1 MKEKTPNKYVSLQ
14 SKFAIVRK
22 RHHNFIYMPEFI
34 NPRVDWAFKRIFGT
48 EDTKECLITFLN
60 GVFEG
65 EFVIKDVKHLKTEQ
79 TRHQK
84 RERGVIFDVACETDD
99 GRHIIV
105 EMQKK
110 EQRYFVDRAL
120 YYSAKAIVEQ
130 AQPGEWDFHLTPVY
144 TVCFMDFI
152 AETGIPC
159 QFRTDIGFGLLEEKG
174 SMLDE
179 PTEPLSCGSKGQDE
193 QQGCDAKTQARQLG
207 CDAKEQAS
215 QLVPHKRRQT
225 SKTKKSKAW
234 QLSGLRYG
242 FEKMRVVFLQLPLF
256 EKKEPEC
263 MDIFDCWIYVLNN
276 MEHLKEIPFL
286 DKYPVFRKLAAIG
299 DLQKL
304 TPEERDYY
312 EEDVKIM
319 RDLYAT
325 DKWEKEKR
333 RMAREAARKEVEAA
347 RKEVEDA
354 HKKLETAHKEVESAH
369 KEVEKLRREKEEACR
384 AQEEAT
390 QKAKVKEKLAIAKE
404 LLSLHLPILQVMQA
418 TGLTKDQIEQLEN

>member
-1 MKEKTPNKYVSLQ
+1 MAEY
-14 SKFAIVRK
+14 
-22 RHHNFIYMPEFI
+22 I
-34 NPRVDWAFKRIFGT
+34 NPRVDWAFKRIFGSD
-48 EDTKECLITFLN
+48 DTKECLITFLN
-60 GVFEG
+60 GVFED

-84 RERGVIFDVACETDD
+84 RERGVIFDVACETSD
-99 GRHIIV
+99 GRHVIV

-120 YYSAKAIVEQ
+120 YYSSKAIVEQ

-144 TVCFMDFI
+144 TVCLMDFI

-159 QFRTDIGFGLLEEKG
+159 QFRTDIGFGLLEEEGSSDKVARGHSEEEMHEAQDVIKSQEHLGFKPQEQLIVSGKNRKSRKG
-174 SMLDE
+174 K
-179 PTEPLSCGSKGQDE
+179 T
-193 QQGCDAKTQARQLG
+193 AK
-207 CDAKEQAS
+207 
-215 QLVPHKRRQT
+215 PPKR
-225 SKTKKSKAW
+225 KKW

-263 MDIFDCWIYVLNN
+263 MEIFDCWIYVLNN

-304 TPEERDYY
+304 TPEEREYY
-312 EEDVKIM
+312 EYDIKVM

-333 RMAREAARKEVEAA
+333 RRGMEKAWAEGMEKGME
-347 RKEVEDA
+347 KGDA
-354 HKKLETAHKEVESAH
+354 D
-369 KEVEKLRREKEEACR
+369 R
-384 AQEEAT
+384 ALADAKRFLDMGFLPEQVAKGT
-390 QKAKVKEKLAIAKE
+390 QLPLDIVLALKAGKMK
-404 LLSLHLPILQVMQA
+404 
-418 TGLTKDQIEQLEN
+418 N

>member
-1 MKEKTPNKYVSLQ
+1 
-14 SKFAIVRK
+14 
-22 RHHNFIYMPEFI
+22 MPEFI
-34 NPRVDWAFKRIFGT
+34 NPRVDWAFKRIFGSD
-48 EDTKECLITFLN
+48 DTKECLITFLN
-60 GVFEG
+60 GVFED

-130 AQPGEWDFHLTPVY
+130 AKPGEWDFHLTPVY

-159 QFRTDIGFGLLEEKG
+159 QFRTDIGFGLLEEEG
-174 SMLDE
+174 SILDK
-179 PTEPLSCGSKGQDE
+179 PTE
-193 QQGCDAKTQARQLG
+193 QQGCKQKEQDEQMG
-207 CDAKEQAS
+207 CDSKGQAE

-333 RMAREAARKEVEAA
+333 RMEREAARKE
-347 RKEVEDA
+347 
-354 HKKLETAHKEVESAH
+354 L
-369 KEVEKLRREKEEACR
+369 
-384 AQEEAT
+384 EEAT
-390 QKAKVKEKLAIAKE
+390 KKALTEGRAKGRAEGRAEGKAEGIAEGKAE
-404 LLSLHLPILQVMQA
+404 GRAEGMLEVAKNLLSMEIPILQIMQA
-418 TGLTKDQIEQLEN
+418 TGLTQEQIKGLQN

>member
-1 MKEKTPNKYVSLQ
+1 MGKY
-14 SKFAIVRK
+14 
-22 RHHNFIYMPEFI
+22 I
-34 NPRVDWAFKRIFGT
+34 NPRVDWAFKRIFGSD
-48 EDTKECLITFLN
+48 DTKECLITFLN
-60 GVFEG
+60 GVFED

-120 YYSAKAIVEQ
+120 YYSSKAIVEQ

-144 TVCFMDFI
+144 TVCLMDFI
-152 AETGIPC
+152 AETGIPQ
-159 QFRTDIGFGLLEEKG
+159 QFRTDIGLGMLEEED
-174 SMLDE
+174 SL
-179 PTEPLSCGSKGQDE
+179 GSKSQE
-193 QQGCDAKTQARQLG
+193 NLAFKSQERQLLP
-207 CDAKEQAS
+207 DK
-215 QLVPHKRRQT
+215 KT
-225 SKTKKSKAW
+225 SKPRKGNSSKAKKGKVW
-234 QLSGLRYG
+234 KLSGLRYG

-263 MDIFDCWIYVLNN
+263 MEIFDCWIYVLNN

-304 TPEERDYY
+304 TPEEREYY

-333 RMAREAARKEVEAA
+333 RRGMEKAWAEGMEEGMEKGMEKGRAEGETRK
-347 RKEVEDA
+347 
-354 HKKLETAHKEVESAH
+354 S
-369 KEVEKLRREKEEACR
+369 
-384 AQEEAT
+384 
-390 QKAKVKEKLAIAKE
+390 LAIAQKM
-404 LLSLHLPILQVMQA
+404 LLARLPDAQIIA
-418 TGLTKDQIEQLEN
+418 FTGLTQEQINRLKN

>member
-1 MKEKTPNKYVSLQ
+1 
-14 SKFAIVRK
+14 
-22 RHHNFIYMPEFI
+22 MPEFI

-60 GVFEG
+60 GVFED

-159 QFRTDIGFGLLEEKG
+159 QFRTDIGFGLLEEEG
-174 SMLDE
+174 SILDK
-179 PTEPLSCGSKGQDE
+179 PIE
-193 QQGCDAKTQARQLG
+193 QQGCKQKEQDEQMG
-207 CDAKEQAS
+207 CDSKGQAE

-225 SKTKKSKAW
+225 SKTKKLKAW

-276 MEHLKEIPFL
+276 MERLKEIPFL

-333 RMAREAARKEVEAA
+333 RMEREAARKE
-347 RKEVEDA
+347 
-354 HKKLETAHKEVESAH
+354 L
-369 KEVEKLRREKEEACR
+369 
-384 AQEEAT
+384 EEAT
-390 QKAKVKEKLAIAKE
+390 KKALTEGRAKGRAE
-404 LLSLHLPILQVMQA
+404 GKAEGRAEGKAEGRAEGMLEVAKNLLSMDIPILQIMQA
-418 TGLTKDQIEQLEN
+418 TGLTQEQIKGLQN

>member
-1 MKEKTPNKYVSLQ
+1 MAEY
-14 SKFAIVRK
+14 
-22 RHHNFIYMPEFI
+22 I

-84 RERGVIFDVACETDD
+84 RERGVIFDVACVTDD

-120 YYSAKAIVEQ
+120 YYSSKAIVEQ
-130 AQPGEWDFHLTPVY
+130 AKPGEWDFHLTPVY

-159 QFRTDIGFGLLEEKG
+159 QFRTDIGFGLLEEED

-179 PTEPLSCGSKGQDE
+179 PTEQQGCGSKEQGK
-193 QQGCDAKTQARQLG
+193 QQGCDAKTQAKQFVL
-207 CDAKEQAS
+207 
-215 QLVPHKRRQT
+215 LKRRKT

-234 QLSGLRYG
+234 KLSGLRYG

-333 RMAREAARKEVEAA
+333 RMEREAARKQVEAA
-347 RKEVEDA
+347 HKEV
-354 HKKLETAHKEVESAH
+354 ETAHKEVETAHKEVETAH
-369 KEVEKLRREKEEACR
+369 KEVEKLRREKEEA
-384 AQEEAT
+384 EIS
-390 QKAKVKEKLAIAKE
+390 KSLAIAKE
-404 LLSLHLPILQVMQA
+404 LLKIDIPILQIMQA
-418 TGLTKDQIEQLEN
+418 TGLTQEQINRLKN

>member
-1 MKEKTPNKYVSLQ
+1 MAEY
-14 SKFAIVRK
+14 
-22 RHHNFIYMPEFI
+22 I
-34 NPRVDWAFKRIFGT
+34 NPRVDWAFKRIFGSD
-48 EDTKECLITFLN
+48 DTKECLITFLN
-60 GVFEG
+60 GVFED
-65 EFVIKDVKHLKTEQ
+65 ELVIKDVKHLKTEQ

-84 RERGVIFDVACETDD
+84 RERGVIFDVACETSD
-99 GRHIIV
+99 GRHVIV

-120 YYSAKAIVEQ
+120 YYSSKAIVEQ
-130 AQPGEWDFHLTPVY
+130 AKPGEWDFHLTPVY
-144 TVCFMDFI
+144 TVCLMDFI

-174 SMLDE
+174 FSDKVARGHSEEEMNEAQDVIKSQEHLGFKPQE
-179 PTEPLSCGSKGQDE
+179 QLIVSVKNRKPRKGKT
-193 QQGCDAKTQARQLG
+193 AK
-207 CDAKEQAS
+207 S
-215 QLVPHKRRQT
+215 QKG
-225 SKTKKSKAW
+225 KTW
-234 QLSGLRYG
+234 HLSGLRYG

-333 RMAREAARKEVEAA
+333 RMEREAARKEVEAA
-347 RKEVEDA
+347 QKKVEAAHKEV
-354 HKKLETAHKEVESAH
+354 ETAHKEVD
-369 KEVEKLRREKEEACR
+369 KLRREKEEAYR
-384 AQEEAT
+384 EKEEAT
-390 QKAKVKEKLAIAKE
+390 QKAKVKEKLAIAKK
-404 LLSLHLPILQVMQA
+404 LLSLELPHLQIMQA
-418 TGLTKDQIEQLEN
+418 TGLTKEQIDSLKK

>member
-1 MKEKTPNKYVSLQ
+1 
-14 SKFAIVRK
+14 
-22 RHHNFIYMPEFI
+22 MPEFI
-34 NPRVDWAFKRIFGT
+34 NPRVDWAFKRIFGSD
-48 EDTKECLITFLN
+48 DTKECLITFLN
-60 GVFEG
+60 GVFED

-159 QFRTDIGFGLLEEKG
+159 QFRTDIGFGLLEEEG
-174 SMLDE
+174 SILDK
-179 PTEPLSCGSKGQDE
+179 PTE
-193 QQGCDAKTQARQLG
+193 QQGCKQKEQDEQMG
-207 CDAKEQAS
+207 CDSKGQAE

-333 RMAREAARKEVEAA
+333 RMEREAARKE
-347 RKEVEDA
+347 
-354 HKKLETAHKEVESAH
+354 L
-369 KEVEKLRREKEEACR
+369 
-384 AQEEAT
+384 EEAT
-390 QKAKVKEKLAIAKE
+390 KKALTEGRAKGRAE
-404 LLSLHLPILQVMQA
+404 GKAEGRAEGRAEGKAEGRAEGRAEGMLEVAKNLLSMDIPILQIMQA
-418 TGLTKDQIEQLEN
+418 TGLTQEQIKGLQN

>member
-1 MKEKTPNKYVSLQ
+1 MAEY
-14 SKFAIVRK
+14 
-22 RHHNFIYMPEFI
+22 I

-130 AQPGEWDFHLTPVY
+130 AKPGEWDFHLTPVY

-159 QFRTDIGFGLLEEKG
+159 QFRTDIGFGLLEEED

-179 PTEPLSCGSKGQDE
+179 PTEQQGCGSKEQGK
-193 QQGCDAKTQARQLG
+193 QQGCDAKTQAKQFVL
-207 CDAKEQAS
+207 
-215 QLVPHKRRQT
+215 LKRRKT

-234 QLSGLRYG
+234 KLSGLRYG

-333 RMAREAARKEVEAA
+333 RMEREAARKQVEAA
-347 RKEVEDA
+347 HKEV
-354 HKKLETAHKEVESAH
+354 ETAHKEVETAHKEVETAH
-369 KEVEKLRREKEEACR
+369 KEVEKLRREKEEA
-384 AQEEAT
+384 EIS
-390 QKAKVKEKLAIAKE
+390 KSLAIAKE
-404 LLSLHLPILQVMQA
+404 LLKIDIPILQIMQA
-418 TGLTKDQIEQLEN
+418 TGLTQEQINRLKN

>member
-1 MKEKTPNKYVSLQ
+1 
-14 SKFAIVRK
+14 
-22 RHHNFIYMPEFI
+22 MPEFI
-34 NPRVDWAFKRIFGT
+34 NPRVDWAFKRIFGSD
-48 EDTKECLITFLN
+48 DTKECLITFLN
-60 GVFEG
+60 GVFED

-130 AQPGEWDFHLTPVY
+130 AKPGEWDFHLTPVY

-159 QFRTDIGFGLLEEKG
+159 QFRTDIGFGLLEEEG
-174 SMLDE
+174 SILDK
-179 PTEPLSCGSKGQDE
+179 PTE
-193 QQGCDAKTQARQLG
+193 QQGCKQKEQDEQMG
-207 CDAKEQAS
+207 CDSKGQAE

-225 SKTKKSKAW
+225 SKTKKLKAW

-333 RMAREAARKEVEAA
+333 RMEREAARKE
-347 RKEVEDA
+347 
-354 HKKLETAHKEVESAH
+354 L
-369 KEVEKLRREKEEACR
+369 
-384 AQEEAT
+384 EEAT
-390 QKAKVKEKLAIAKE
+390 KKALTEGRAKGRAEGKAEGRAEGIAEGKAE
-404 LLSLHLPILQVMQA
+404 GRAEGMLEVAKNLLSMDIPILQIMQA
-418 TGLTKDQIEQLEN
+418 TGLTQEQIKGLQN

>member
-1 MKEKTPNKYVSLQ
+1 MAEY
-14 SKFAIVRK
+14 
-22 RHHNFIYMPEFI
+22 I

-84 RERGVIFDVACETDD
+84 RERGVIFDVACVTDD

-120 YYSAKAIVEQ
+120 YYSSKAIVEQ
-130 AQPGEWDFHLTPVY
+130 AKPGEWDFHLTPVY

-159 QFRTDIGFGLLEEKG
+159 QFRTDIGFGLLEEEG
-174 SMLDE
+174 SILDE
-179 PTEPLSCGSKGQDE
+179 PTEQQGCGSKEQGK
-193 QQGCDAKTQARQLG
+193 QQGCDAKTQAKQFVL
-207 CDAKEQAS
+207 
-215 QLVPHKRRQT
+215 LKRRKT

-234 QLSGLRYG
+234 KLSGLRYG

-333 RMAREAARKEVEAA
+333 RMEREAARKE
-347 RKEVEDA
+347 
-354 HKKLETAHKEVESAH
+354 L
-369 KEVEKLRREKEEACR
+369 
-384 AQEEAT
+384 EEAT
-390 QKAKVKEKLAIAKE
+390 KKALTEGRAKGRAEGKAEGRAEGRAEGIAEGKAE
-404 LLSLHLPILQVMQA
+404 GKAEGMLEVAKNLLSMDIPILQIMQA
-418 TGLTKDQIEQLEN
+418 TGLTQEQIKGLQN

>member
-1 MKEKTPNKYVSLQ
+1 MAEY
-14 SKFAIVRK
+14 
-22 RHHNFIYMPEFI
+22 I

-84 RERGVIFDVACETDD
+84 RERGVIFDVACVTDD

-120 YYSAKAIVEQ
+120 YYSSKAIVEQ

-159 QFRTDIGFGLLEEKG
+159 QFRTDIGFGLLEEED

-179 PTEPLSCGSKGQDE
+179 PTEQQGCGSKEQGK
-193 QQGCDAKTQARQLG
+193 QQGCDAKTQAKQFVL
-207 CDAKEQAS
+207 
-215 QLVPHKRRQT
+215 LKRRKT

-234 QLSGLRYG
+234 NLSGLRYG

-333 RMAREAARKEVEAA
+333 RMEREAARKQVEAAHKEVEAA
-347 RKEVEDA
+347 HKEV
-354 HKKLETAHKEVESAH
+354 ETAHKEVETAH
-369 KEVEKLRREKEEACR
+369 KEVEKLRREKEEA
-384 AQEEAT
+384 EIS
-390 QKAKVKEKLAIAKE
+390 KSLAIAKE
-404 LLSLHLPILQVMQA
+404 LLKIDIPILQIMQA
-418 TGLTKDQIEQLEN
+418 TGLTQEQINRLKN

>member
-1 MKEKTPNKYVSLQ
+1 
-14 SKFAIVRK
+14 
-22 RHHNFIYMPEFI
+22 MPEFI
-34 NPRVDWAFKRIFGT
+34 NPRVDWAFKRIFGSD
-48 EDTKECLITFLN
+48 DTKECLITFLN
-60 GVFEG
+60 GVFED

-159 QFRTDIGFGLLEEKG
+159 QFRTDIGFGLLEEEG
-174 SMLDE
+174 SILDK
-179 PTEPLSCGSKGQDE
+179 PTE
-193 QQGCDAKTQARQLG
+193 QQGCKQKEQDEQMG
-207 CDAKEQAS
+207 CDSKGQAE

-333 RMAREAARKEVEAA
+333 RMEREAARKE
-347 RKEVEDA
+347 
-354 HKKLETAHKEVESAH
+354 L
-369 KEVEKLRREKEEACR
+369 
-384 AQEEAT
+384 EEAT
-390 QKAKVKEKLAIAKE
+390 KKALTEGRAKGRAEGRAEGKAEGIAEGKAE
-404 LLSLHLPILQVMQA
+404 GRAEGRAEGMLEVAKNLLSMEIPILQIMQA
-418 TGLTKDQIEQLEN
+418 TGLTQEQIKGLQN

>member
-1 MKEKTPNKYVSLQ
+1 
-14 SKFAIVRK
+14 
-22 RHHNFIYMPEFI
+22 MPEFI
-34 NPRVDWAFKRIFGT
+34 NPRVDWAFKRIFGSD
-48 EDTKECLITFLN
+48 DTKECLITFLN
-60 GVFEG
+60 GVFED
-65 EFVIKDVKHLKTEQ
+65 EFIIKDVKHLKTEQ

-159 QFRTDIGFGLLEEKG
+159 QFRTDIGFGLLEEEG
-174 SMLDE
+174 SILDK
-179 PTEPLSCGSKGQDE
+179 PTE
-193 QQGCDAKTQARQLG
+193 QQGCKQKEQDEQMG
-207 CDAKEQAS
+207 CDSKGQAE

-225 SKTKKSKAW
+225 SKTKKLKAW

-333 RMAREAARKEVEAA
+333 RMEREAARKE
-347 RKEVEDA
+347 
-354 HKKLETAHKEVESAH
+354 L
-369 KEVEKLRREKEEACR
+369 
-384 AQEEAT
+384 EEAT
-390 QKAKVKEKLAIAKE
+390 KKALTEGRAKGRAEGKAEGRAEGIAEGKAE
-404 LLSLHLPILQVMQA
+404 GRAEGMLEVAKNLLSMDIPILQIMQA
-418 TGLTKDQIEQLEN
+418 TGLTQEQIKGLQN

>member
-1 MKEKTPNKYVSLQ
+1 
-14 SKFAIVRK
+14 
-22 RHHNFIYMPEFI
+22 MPEFI

-130 AQPGEWDFHLTPVY
+130 AKPGEWDFHLTPVY

-159 QFRTDIGFGLLEEKG
+159 QFRTDIGFGLLEEEG
-174 SMLDE
+174 SILDE
-179 PTEPLSCGSKGQDE
+179 PTELLGCGSKGQGE
-193 QQGCDAKTQARQLG
+193 QQGCDAKTQARQLR

-215 QLVPHKRRQT
+215 QLVPRKRR
-225 SKTKKSKAW
+225 KKKESKAKAW
-234 QLSGLRYG
+234 KLSGLRYG

-333 RMAREAARKEVEAA
+333 RMEREAARKE
-347 RKEVEDA
+347 
-354 HKKLETAHKEVESAH
+354 L
-369 KEVEKLRREKEEACR
+369 
-384 AQEEAT
+384 EEAT
-390 QKAKVKEKLAIAKE
+390 KKALTEGRAKGRAEGKAEGRAEGIAEGKAE
-404 LLSLHLPILQVMQA
+404 GRAEGRAEGMLEVAKNLLSMDIPILQIIQA
-418 TGLTKDQIEQLEN
+418 TGLTQEQIKGLQN

>member
-1 MKEKTPNKYVSLQ
+1 
-14 SKFAIVRK
+14 
-22 RHHNFIYMPEFI
+22 MPKFI
-34 NPRVDWAFKRIFGT
+34 NPRVDWAFKRIFGSD
-48 EDTKECLITFLN
+48 DTKECLITFLN

-65 EFVIKDVKHLKTEQ
+65 EFIIKDVKHLKKEQ

-84 RERGVIFDVACETDD
+84 RERGVIFDVACVTDE

-120 YYSAKAIVEQ
+120 YYSSKAIVEQ
-130 AQPGEWDFHLTPVY
+130 AKPGEWDFHLTPVY

-152 AETGIPC
+152 AETGIPR
-159 QFRTDIGFGLLEEKG
+159 QFRTDIGFGLLEEGK
-174 SMLDE
+174 STLDKSAE
-179 PTEPLSCGSKGQDE
+179 LL
-193 QQGCDAKTQARQLG
+193 GCDSKTQARQL
-207 CDAKEQAS
+207 AS
-215 QLVPHKRRQT
+215 RNRKT
-225 SKTKKSKAW
+225 SKTKKQKAW

-304 TPEERDYY
+304 TPEEREYY
-312 EEDVKIM
+312 EDDIKVM

-333 RMAREAARKEVEAA
+333 RMEIEKATAEGTARGIAKGRAEGMLEVA
-347 RKEVEDA
+347 
-354 HKKLETAHKEVESAH
+354 
-369 KEVEKLRREKEEACR
+369 EKL
-384 AQEEAT
+384 
-390 QKAKVKEKLAIAKE
+390 
-404 LLSLHLPILQVMQA
+404 LSMDVSILQIMQA
-418 TGLTKDQIEQLEN
+418 TGLTEEQINSLNN

>member
-1 MKEKTPNKYVSLQ
+1 
-14 SKFAIVRK
+14 
-22 RHHNFIYMPEFI
+22 MPEFI
-34 NPRVDWAFKRIFGT
+34 NPRVDWAFKRIFGSD
-48 EDTKECLITFLN
+48 DTKECLITFLN
-60 GVFEG
+60 GVFED

-159 QFRTDIGFGLLEEKG
+159 QFRTDIGFGLLEEEG
-174 SMLDE
+174 SILDK
-179 PTEPLSCGSKGQDE
+179 PTE
-193 QQGCDAKTQARQLG
+193 QQGCKQKEQDEQMG
-207 CDAKEQAS
+207 CDSKGQAE

-333 RMAREAARKEVEAA
+333 RMEREAARKE
-347 RKEVEDA
+347 
-354 HKKLETAHKEVESAH
+354 L
-369 KEVEKLRREKEEACR
+369 
-384 AQEEAT
+384 EEAT
-390 QKAKVKEKLAIAKE
+390 KKALTEGRAKGRAEGKAEGRAEGIAEGKAE
-404 LLSLHLPILQVMQA
+404 GRAEGMLEVAKNLLSMDIPILQIMQA
-418 TGLTKDQIEQLEN
+418 TGLTQEQIKGLQN

>member
-1 MKEKTPNKYVSLQ
+1 MQ

-84 RERGVIFDVACETDD
+84 RERGVIFDVACVTDD

-130 AQPGEWDFHLTPVY
+130 AKPGEWDFHLTPVY

>member
-1 MKEKTPNKYVSLQ
+1 MAEY
-14 SKFAIVRK
+14 
-22 RHHNFIYMPEFI
+22 I

-84 RERGVIFDVACETDD
+84 RERGVIFDVACVTDD

-120 YYSAKAIVEQ
+120 YYSSKAIVEQ

-159 QFRTDIGFGLLEEKG
+159 QFRTDIGFGLLEEEG
-174 SMLDE
+174 SILDE
-179 PTEPLSCGSKGQDE
+179 PTEQQGCGSKEQGK
-193 QQGCDAKTQARQLG
+193 QQGCDAKTQAKQFVL
-207 CDAKEQAS
+207 
-215 QLVPHKRRQT
+215 LKRRKT

-234 QLSGLRYG
+234 KLSGLRYG

-333 RMAREAARKEVEAA
+333 RMEREAARKQVEAA
-347 RKEVEDA
+347 HKEV
-354 HKKLETAHKEVESAH
+354 ETAHKEVETAHKEVETAH
-369 KEVEKLRREKEEACR
+369 KEVEKLRREKEEA
-384 AQEEAT
+384 EIS
-390 QKAKVKEKLAIAKE
+390 KSLAIAKE
-404 LLSLHLPILQVMQA
+404 LLKIDIPILQIMQA
-418 TGLTKDQIEQLEN
+418 TGLTQEQINRLKN

>member
-1 MKEKTPNKYVSLQ
+1 MAEY
-14 SKFAIVRK
+14 
-22 RHHNFIYMPEFI
+22 I

-84 RERGVIFDVACETDD
+84 RERGVIFDVACVTDD

-130 AQPGEWDFHLTPVY
+130 AKPGEWDFHLTPVY

-159 QFRTDIGFGLLEEKG
+159 QFRTDIGFGLLEEEG
-174 SMLDE
+174 SILDE
-179 PTEPLSCGSKGQDE
+179 PTEQQGCGSKEQGK
-193 QQGCDAKTQARQLG
+193 QQGCDAKTQAKQFVL
-207 CDAKEQAS
+207 
-215 QLVPHKRRQT
+215 LKRRKT

-234 QLSGLRYG
+234 KLSGLRYG

-333 RMAREAARKEVEAA
+333 RMEREAARKQVEAA
-347 RKEVEDA
+347 HKEV
-354 HKKLETAHKEVESAH
+354 ETAHKEVETAHKEVETAH
-369 KEVEKLRREKEEACR
+369 KEVEKLRREKEEA
-384 AQEEAT
+384 EIS
-390 QKAKVKEKLAIAKE
+390 KSLAIAKE
-404 LLSLHLPILQVMQA
+404 LLKIDIPILQIMQA
-418 TGLTKDQIEQLEN
+418 TGLTQEQINRLKN

>member
-1 MKEKTPNKYVSLQ
+1 
-14 SKFAIVRK
+14 
-22 RHHNFIYMPEFI
+22 MPEFI

-159 QFRTDIGFGLLEEKG
+159 QFRTDIGFGLLEEEG
-174 SMLDE
+174 SILDE
-179 PTEPLSCGSKGQDE
+179 PTELLGCGSKGQGE
-193 QQGCDAKTQARQLG
+193 QLG

-215 QLVPHKRRQT
+215 QLVPRKRR
-225 SKTKKSKAW
+225 KKKESKAKAW
-234 QLSGLRYG
+234 KLSGLRYG

-333 RMAREAARKEVEAA
+333 RMASEKAWSEGRAEGRAEGRTEGRTEGMLEV
-347 RKEVEDA
+347 
-354 HKKLETAHKEVESAH
+354 
-369 KEVEKLRREKEEACR
+369 
-384 AQEEAT
+384 
-390 QKAKVKEKLAIAKE
+390 AKN
-404 LLSLHLPILQVMQA
+404 LLSMHLPIMQIMQA
-418 TGLTKDQIEQLEN
+418 TGLTQEQINRLKN

>member
-1 MKEKTPNKYVSLQ
+1 
-14 SKFAIVRK
+14 
-22 RHHNFIYMPEFI
+22 MPEFI
-34 NPRVDWAFKRIFGT
+34 NPRVDWAFKRIFGSD
-48 EDTKECLITFLN
+48 DTKECLITFLN

-84 RERGVIFDVACETDD
+84 RERGVIFDVACVTDD
-99 GRHIIV
+99 GRRIIV

-120 YYSAKAIVEQ
+120 YYSSKAIVEQ
-130 AQPGEWDFHLTPVY
+130 AKPGEWDFHLTPVY

-159 QFRTDIGFGLLEEKG
+159 QFRTDIGFGLLEEEG
-174 SMLDE
+174 SILDE
-179 PTEPLSCGSKGQDE
+179 PTEQLGCSSKGQGE

-215 QLVPHKRRQT
+215 QLVPRKRRKT

-333 RMAREAARKEVEAA
+333 RMEREAARKEVEAA
-347 RKEVEDA
+347 QKKVEAAHKEV
-354 HKKLETAHKEVESAH
+354 ETAHKEVETAH
-369 KEVEKLRREKEEACR
+369 KEVDKLRREKEEAYR
-384 AQEEAT
+384 EKEEAYREKEEAT
-390 QKAKVKEKLAIAKE
+390 QKAKVKEKLAIAKK
-404 LLSLHLPILQVMQA
+404 LLSLELPLLQIMQA
-418 TGLTKDQIEQLEN
+418 TGLTKEQIDSLKK

>member
-1 MKEKTPNKYVSLQ
+1 M
-14 SKFAIVRK
+14 
-22 RHHNFIYMPEFI
+22 
-34 NPRVDWAFKRIFGT
+34 
-48 EDTKECLITFLN
+48 
-60 GVFEG
+60 
-65 EFVIKDVKHLKTEQ
+65 
-79 TRHQK
+79 
-84 RERGVIFDVACETDD
+84 ACETDD

-120 YYSAKAIVEQ
+120 YYSSKAIVEQ
-130 AQPGEWDFHLTPVY
+130 AKPGEWDFHLTPVY

-159 QFRTDIGFGLLEEKG
+159 QFRTDIGFGLLEEEG
-174 SMLDE
+174 SILDE
-179 PTEPLSCGSKGQDE
+179 PTEQLGCSSKGQGE
-193 QQGCDAKTQARQLG
+193 QLR

-215 QLVPHKRRQT
+215 QLVPRKRR
-225 SKTKKSKAW
+225 KKKESKAKAW
-234 QLSGLRYG
+234 KLSGLRYG

-333 RMAREAARKEVEAA
+333 RMASEKAWSEGRAEGRAEGRTEGRTEGMLEV
-347 RKEVEDA
+347 
-354 HKKLETAHKEVESAH
+354 
-369 KEVEKLRREKEEACR
+369 
-384 AQEEAT
+384 
-390 QKAKVKEKLAIAKE
+390 AKN
-404 LLSLHLPILQVMQA
+404 LLSMHLPIMQIMQA
-418 TGLTKDQIEQLEN
+418 TGLTQEQINRLKN

>member
-1 MKEKTPNKYVSLQ
+1 MAEY
-14 SKFAIVRK
+14 
-22 RHHNFIYMPEFI
+22 I
-34 NPRVDWAFKRIFGT
+34 NPRVDWAFKRIFGSD
-48 EDTKECLITFLN
+48 DTNECLVTFLN

-65 EFVIKDVKHLKTEQ
+65 EFVINDVKHLKTEQ

-84 RERGVIFDVACETDD
+84 KERGVIFDVACVTDD

-120 YYSAKAIVEQ
+120 YYSSKAIVEQ
-130 AQPGEWDFHLTPVY
+130 AKQGEWDFCLTPVY
-144 TVCFMDFI
+144 TVCFMDFV

-159 QFRTDIGFGLLEEKG
+159 QFRTDIGLGLLTG
-174 SMLDE
+174 VIDS
-179 PTEPLSCGSKGQDE
+179 SE
-193 QQGCDAKTQARQLG
+193 QGRAR
-207 CDAKEQAS
+207 K
-215 QLVPHKRRQT
+215 
-225 SKTKKSKAW
+225 KKSSKRKVW
-234 QLSGLRYG
+234 QLSDLRYG

-299 DLQKL
+299 DLRKL
-304 TPEERDYY
+304 TPEEREYY
-312 EEDVKIM
+312 EYDIKLM

-333 RMAREAARKEVEAA
+333 RME
-347 RKEVEDA
+347 
-354 HKKLETAHKEVESAH
+354 LEKALTEGRAEGRAEGIA
-369 KEVEKLRREKEEACR
+369 EGLEKGELKG
-384 AQEEAT
+384 
-390 QKAKVKEKLAIAKE
+390 KLAIAKKM
-404 LLSLHLPILQVMQA
+404 LSANLPDVQIIQF
-418 TGLTKDQIEQLEN
+418 TGLTQEQINHLKN

>member
-1 MKEKTPNKYVSLQ
+1 
-14 SKFAIVRK
+14 
-22 RHHNFIYMPEFI
+22 
-34 NPRVDWAFKRIFGT
+34 
-48 EDTKECLITFLN
+48 
-60 GVFEG
+60 
-65 EFVIKDVKHLKTEQ
+65 
-79 TRHQK
+79 
-84 RERGVIFDVACETDD
+84 
-99 GRHIIV
+99 
-105 EMQKK
+105 
-110 EQRYFVDRAL
+110 
-120 YYSAKAIVEQ
+120 
-130 AQPGEWDFHLTPVY
+130 
-144 TVCFMDFI
+144 
-152 AETGIPC
+152 
-159 QFRTDIGFGLLEEKG
+159 
-174 SMLDE
+174 
-179 PTEPLSCGSKGQDE
+179 
-193 QQGCDAKTQARQLG
+193 
-207 CDAKEQAS
+207 
-215 QLVPHKRRQT
+215 
-225 SKTKKSKAW
+225 
-234 QLSGLRYG
+234 
-242 FEKMRVVFLQLPLF
+242 MRVVFLQLPLF

-263 MDIFDCWIYVLNN
+263 MDIFDSWIYVLNN

-418 TGLTKDQIEQLEN
+418 TGLTKEQIDSLKK

>member
-1 MKEKTPNKYVSLQ
+1 
-14 SKFAIVRK
+14 
-22 RHHNFIYMPEFI
+22 MPEFI

-84 RERGVIFDVACETDD
+84 RERGVVFDVACVTDD

-120 YYSAKAIVEQ
+120 YYSSKAIVEQ
-130 AQPGEWDFHLTPVY
+130 AKPGEWDFHLTPVY

-234 QLSGLRYG
+234 QLSGLQYG

-263 MDIFDCWIYVLNN
+263 MEIFDCWIYVLNN

-333 RMAREAARKEVEAA
+333 RMEREAARKEVEAA
-347 RKEVEDA
+347 QKKVEAAHKEV
-354 HKKLETAHKEVESAH
+354 ETAHKEVETAH
-369 KEVEKLRREKEEACR
+369 KEVDKLRREKEEAYR
-384 AQEEAT
+384 EKEEAYREKEEAYREKEEAYREKEEAT
-390 QKAKVKEKLAIAKE
+390 QKAKVKEKLAIAKK
-404 LLSLHLPILQVMQA
+404 LLSLELPLLQIMQA
-418 TGLTKDQIEQLEN
+418 TGLTKEQIDSLKK

>member
-1 MKEKTPNKYVSLQ
+1 
-14 SKFAIVRK
+14 
-22 RHHNFIYMPEFI
+22 
-34 NPRVDWAFKRIFGT
+34 
-48 EDTKECLITFLN
+48 
-60 GVFEG
+60 
-65 EFVIKDVKHLKTEQ
+65 
-79 TRHQK
+79 
-84 RERGVIFDVACETDD
+84 
-99 GRHIIV
+99 
-105 EMQKK
+105 MQKK

-159 QFRTDIGFGLLEEKG
+159 QFRTDIGFGLLEEEG
-174 SMLDE
+174 SILDE
-179 PTEPLSCGSKGQDE
+179 PTEQLGCSSKGQGE
-193 QQGCDAKTQARQLG
+193 QLGCDAKTQGEQLR

-215 QLVPHKRRQT
+215 QLVPRKRRKKKE
-225 SKTKKSKAW
+225 SKVKAW
-234 QLSGLRYG
+234 KLSGLRYG

-333 RMAREAARKEVEAA
+333 RMEREVARKEVEAA
-347 RKEVEDA
+347 
-354 HKKLETAHKEVESAH
+354 HKKVEAAHKEVD
-369 KEVEKLRREKEEACR
+369 KLRREKEEAYR
-384 AQEEAT
+384 EKEEAT
-390 QKAKVKEKLAIAKE
+390 QKAKVKEKLAIAKK
-404 LLSLHLPILQVMQA
+404 LLSLELPILQIMQA
-418 TGLTKDQIEQLEN
+418 TGLTKEQIDSLKK

>member
-1 MKEKTPNKYVSLQ
+1 MAEY
-14 SKFAIVRK
+14 
-22 RHHNFIYMPEFI
+22 I

-159 QFRTDIGFGLLEEKG
+159 QFRTDIGFGLLEEED

-179 PTEPLSCGSKGQDE
+179 PTEQQGCGSKEQGK
-193 QQGCDAKTQARQLG
+193 QQGCDAKTQAKQFVL
-207 CDAKEQAS
+207 
-215 QLVPHKRRQT
+215 LKRRKT

-234 QLSGLRYG
+234 KLSGLRYG

-333 RMAREAARKEVEAA
+333 RMEREAARKQVEAA
-347 RKEVEDA
+347 HKEV
-354 HKKLETAHKEVESAH
+354 ETAHKEVETAHKEVETAH
-369 KEVEKLRREKEEACR
+369 KEVEKLRREKEEA
-384 AQEEAT
+384 EIS
-390 QKAKVKEKLAIAKE
+390 KSLAIAKE
-404 LLSLHLPILQVMQA
+404 LLKIDIPILQIMQA
-418 TGLTKDQIEQLEN
+418 TGLTQEQINRLKN